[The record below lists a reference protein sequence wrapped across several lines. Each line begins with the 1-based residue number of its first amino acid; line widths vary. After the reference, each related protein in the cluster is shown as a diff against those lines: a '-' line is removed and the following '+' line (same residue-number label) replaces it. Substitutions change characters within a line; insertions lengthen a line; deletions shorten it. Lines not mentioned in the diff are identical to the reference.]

1 MNDVKWLD
9 HGVVTRMK
17 YQPSED
23 RMYVQKYG
31 ANEGA
36 IKRLVEVANSH
47 GGVKK
52 NVDGLRLVRT
62 IPEHYLVWA
71 DEGKLFDGK
80 YKGFR
85 SSADKNSREKLF
97 ASFLREP
104 ELKAYLYE

>member
-52 NVDGLRLVRT
+52 NVDGLRLVR
-62 IPEHYLVWA
+62 
-71 DEGKLFDGK
+71 
-80 YKGFR
+80 